1 MNDEGVN
8 VARVR
13 NEVDGTAAS
22 GRGERTVVLWQSIL
36 CVVRWG
42 GEHGIGCNGW
52 VREVGVMYA
61 RIIREIFLQVF

>member
-22 GRGERTVVLWQSIL
+22 GWRGM
-36 CVVRWG
+36 WG
-42 GEHGIGCNGW
+42 GGLINSFKQWFNLHKT
-52 VREVGVMYA
+52 
-61 RIIREIFLQVF
+61 